1 LVKKSAIAAISWIK
15 IIIAAITLRIKLQK
29 GNNCT
34 STQLRETEHGTY

>member
-1 LVKKSAIAAISWIK
+1 VDIKSGAKYLLDLTSIA
-15 IIIAAITLRIKLQK
+15 LMIKLQK